1 MACIYAIIC
10 YDTGEIYIGST
21 EQELHRRMA
30 KHIHS
35 KEENERPCKSKQI
48 IERNEYDVI
57 KLEECDIDDKKI
69 REQVWQDKF
78 AMFNLVNAQ
87 RSYRTPEQVKE
98 QKNAHRKTPEGF
110 IKRKEKMECGCGGV
124 FRIDDKSRHYRTN
137 KHKSWADKK

>member
-10 YDTGEIYIGST
+10 YDTGEIYVGST
-21 EQELHRRMA
+21 EQELHRRMS
-30 KHIHS
+30 KHINS

-69 REQVWQDKF
+69 REQVWLDKF

-87 RSYRTPEQVKE
+87 RSCRTPEQVKE
-98 QKNAHRKTPEGF
+98 QKNAHRKTPEGI

-124 FRIDDKSRHYRTN
+124 FRIEDKSRHYRTN

>member
-1 MACIYAIIC
+1 MAFIYAIIC
-10 YDTGEIYIGST
+10 YNTGEIYIGST
-21 EQELHRRMA
+21 KQELHRRMA

-57 KLEECDIDDKKI
+57 TLEECDEDVKKI
-69 REQVWQDKF
+69 REQEWLDKF

-87 RSYRTPEQVKE
+87 RSHRTPEQVKE
-98 QKNAHRKTPEGF
+98 QKSAHRKTPEGI

-124 FRIDDKSRHYRTN
+124 FRIEDKSRHYRTN
-137 KHKSWADKK
+137 IHKSWADKI